1 MGPLAFRHYL
11 APIFLGVGAHKFAN
25 FDDMVALFDNA
36 DWGLGLPMPVLM
48 VFLAVSG
55 ELLGSV
61 ALLPGLAARLFVISL
76 VFTMLVAMGTS
87 HWDNGWFATAPGDS
101 ATSTANVLAAMGIP
115 AAQRSLENSKGVGQR
130 VSPTKRILRKH
141 GNYSWLTEK
150 GNLVVLNNGIEFAAN
165 CLIILLSLLFTGG
178 GRWVSLDYW
187 VGRRLGKEP
196 R

>member
-1 MGPLAFRHYL
+1 MQQLIRCYRLSVERLKCIDWLGSLVFRLYL

-61 ALLPGLAARLFVISL
+61 TLLPGLAARLFVISL

-101 ATSTANVLAAMGIP
+101 ATSTANILAAMGIP
-115 AAQRSLENSKGVGQR
+115 LTQRSLENSKGVDQR
-130 VSPTKRILRKH
+130 VSAEKRI
-141 GNYSWLTEK
+141 
-150 GNLVVLNNGIEFAAN
+150 
-165 CLIILLSLLFTGG
+165 FTQI
-178 GRWVSLDYW
+178 WKL
-187 VGRRLGKEP
+187 
-196 R
+196 